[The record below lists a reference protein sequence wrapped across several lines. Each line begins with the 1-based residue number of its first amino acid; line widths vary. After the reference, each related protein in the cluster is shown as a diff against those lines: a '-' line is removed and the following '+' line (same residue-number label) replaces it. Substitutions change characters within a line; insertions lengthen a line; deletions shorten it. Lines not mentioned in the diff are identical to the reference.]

1 MGSARAGRGL
11 LRAATVVLIGL
22 IKFLLVEQ
30 LVLEFGILVIERQ
43 FVRVVVFKQRIV
55 KFIRVVQLVVRKQ
68 FVGQ

>member
-1 MGSARAGRGL
+1 M